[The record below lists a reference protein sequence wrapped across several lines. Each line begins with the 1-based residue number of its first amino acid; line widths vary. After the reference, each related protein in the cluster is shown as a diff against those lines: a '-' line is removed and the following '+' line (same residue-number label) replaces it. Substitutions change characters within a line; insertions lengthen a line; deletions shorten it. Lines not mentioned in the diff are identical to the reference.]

1 MTATITPTRRPLRQR
16 LLDLARERF
25 ARRSGVGLRDLD
37 RRALADIGIDASEID
52 SIEAESEGRANVTRR
67 RVVAAPQPL

>member
-16 LLDLARERF
+16 LLDLAREHFPPKGRI
-25 ARRSGVGLRDLD
+25 GLRDLD

-52 SIEAESEGRANVTRR
+52 SIEAESQGRATVTRL
-67 RVVAAPQPL
+67 RVVGGSPHH